1 MNLNQL
7 RFVRAVVDAGTF
19 TAAAE
24 QCFVTQSTLSTGV
37 ALLEKELGAKLFVR
51 TTRSVSLTP
60 FGRGLLPRID
70 KILAAH
76 SELQRAAEELAG
88 ADAEVVRLGVCPLV
102 DSRRLEEVLR
112 PYRDANR
119 NVRVVLEQLDGV
131 EPKVVLDE
139 GRFHFVIGPS
149 ETRRRPLERALLYED
164 PLVYVAGAG
173 AGAGAAGEGPVRLQE
188 IAADTFLLVNET
200 CGLTLLTRQP
210 AGLEQLAGEQGE
222 PARLVDEEEGVGR
235 DLLVNETC
243 GLTLLTRQLFKSRR
257 LALHEYEGRGVSFP
271 VLEEW
276 AAVGLGS
283 AILPRSKVS
292 SPDQA
297 RPIVFGNGHPA
308 TIRFDA
314 VWSPSAIRSPH
325 LEALAR
331 QLKAAARNET
341 GPV

>member
-173 AGAGAAGEGPVRLQE
+173 AGCRRSRPTPSSSSTRRAGSPCSPASCSSPAGWRCTSTRAGASASRCSRSGPPWGWDRPSSPGRRCRHRTRPGPSCSATAIPPPSASTRCGRRPPSGRLTWRPWPASSRRRRGTRPARCERSGLSGPV
-188 IAADTFLLVNET
+188 
-200 CGLTLLTRQP
+200 
-210 AGLEQLAGEQGE
+210 
-222 PARLVDEEEGVGR
+222 
-235 DLLVNETC
+235 
-243 GLTLLTRQLFKSRR
+243 
-257 LALHEYEGRGVSFP
+257 
-271 VLEEW
+271 
-276 AAVGLGS
+276 
-283 AILPRSKVS
+283 
-292 SPDQA
+292 
-297 RPIVFGNGHPA
+297 
-308 TIRFDA
+308 
-314 VWSPSAIRSPH
+314 
-325 LEALAR
+325 
-331 QLKAAARNET
+331 
-341 GPV
+341 

>member
-164 PLVYVAGAG
+164 PLVYVAGA
-173 AGAGAAGEGPVRLQE
+173 AGEGPVRLQE
-188 IAADTFLLVNET
+188 IAADTF
-200 CGLTLLTRQP
+200 
-210 AGLEQLAGEQGE
+210 
-222 PARLVDEEEGVGR
+222 
-235 DLLVNETC
+235 LLVNETC

>member
-1 MNLNQL
+1 L
-7 RFVRAVVDAGTF
+7 
-19 TAAAE
+19 
-24 QCFVTQSTLSTGV
+24 
-37 ALLEKELGAKLFVR
+37 
-51 TTRSVSLTP
+51 
-60 FGRGLLPRID
+60 
-70 KILAAH
+70 
-76 SELQRAAEELAG
+76 
-88 ADAEVVRLGVCPLV
+88 
-102 DSRRLEEVLR
+102 SRRSSWTRVGSISSSGRAR
-112 PYRDANR
+112 P
-119 NVRVVLEQLDGV
+119 
-131 EPKVVLDE
+131 
-139 GRFHFVIGPS
+139 
-149 ETRRRPLERALLYED
+149 
-164 PLVYVAGAG
+164 
-173 AGAGAAGEGPVRLQE
+173 GAAGEGPVRLQE
-188 IAADTFLLVNET
+188 IAADTF
-200 CGLTLLTRQP
+200 
-210 AGLEQLAGEQGE
+210 
-222 PARLVDEEEGVGR
+222 
-235 DLLVNETC
+235 LLVNETC

>member
-164 PLVYVAGAG
+164 PLVYVAG
-173 AGAGAAGEGPVRLQE
+173 EGPVRLQE
-188 IAADTFLLVNET
+188 IAADTF
-200 CGLTLLTRQP
+200 
-210 AGLEQLAGEQGE
+210 
-222 PARLVDEEEGVGR
+222 
-235 DLLVNETC
+235 LLVNETC

>member
-173 AGAGAAGEGPVRLQE
+173 EGPVRLQE
-188 IAADTFLLVNET
+188 IAADTF
-200 CGLTLLTRQP
+200 
-210 AGLEQLAGEQGE
+210 
-222 PARLVDEEEGVGR
+222 
-235 DLLVNETC
+235 LLVNETC

>member
-173 AGAGAAGEGPVRLQE
+173 AGAAGEGPVRLQE
-188 IAADTFLLVNET
+188 IAADTF
-200 CGLTLLTRQP
+200 
-210 AGLEQLAGEQGE
+210 
-222 PARLVDEEEGVGR
+222 
-235 DLLVNETC
+235 LLVNETC

>member
-173 AGAGAAGEGPVRLQE
+173 AGAGAAGEGEVRLQE
-188 IAADTFLLVNET
+188 IAADTF
-200 CGLTLLTRQP
+200 
-210 AGLEQLAGEQGE
+210 
-222 PARLVDEEEGVGR
+222 
-235 DLLVNETC
+235 LLVNETC